1 MLGQLITKVFTGE
14 AGIFLARMR
23 TVAILYAAMGLV
35 ALVMLIFLVTAAFVW
50 LAAIYGALYTAL
62 GFAAVCLLAIVI
74 LYILLIIARRPPKQR
89 ASDRLQR
96 DIASIASVAAVSNLP
111 LMMQSVRRRK
121 SLLLLPVAG
130 VGIWAATRLIL
141 AMRNR

>member
-1 MLGQLITKVFTGE
+1 M
-14 AGIFLARMR
+14 
-23 TVAILYAAMGLV
+23 AIIYAAMGLV

-50 LAAIYGALYTAL
+50 FAAIYGALYTAL
-62 GFAAVCLLAIVI
+62 GFAAACLFAIAV
-74 LYILLIIARRPPKQR
+74 LYVLLIIARRPPKQR

-111 LMMQSVRRRK
+111 LMVRSVRRRK

-130 VGIWAATRLIL
+130 VGVWAVTRLVL
-141 AMRNR
+141 SMRDR